1 MTDAELKK
9 FCGLT
14 VPELT
19 ADLFLR
25 CPCVFPHQI
34 ATCELCQ
41 RTLRALLLYARIM
54 WPPR

>member
-1 MTDAELKK
+1 MTDAELKQ